1 MSAVH
6 EELERVAV
14 IPVVELE
21 DAENAVDLAD
31 ALAAGGIGA
40 AEITFRTAVAARAI
54 SAIARARPGF
64 LVGAGTLLRPD
75 AVDAAAEAGARFAVS
90 PGFGR
95 EVHASAARHGLPY
108 IPGVATPT
116 DIALCLELGHALV
129 KLFPIEPLG
138 GLPLLR
144 ALAAPFAPNGVR
156 FMPTGGISPTN
167 LAGYLAEPSVACVG
181 GSWIATRAV
190 IAGRDYATVERL
202 AREAAQQVAL
212 ARSRSG
218 AQQ

>member
-1 MSAVH
+1 LSAVH

-64 LVGAGTLLRPD
+64 LVGAGTLLRP
-75 AVDAAAEAGARFAVS
+75 EAGARFVVS